1 MTTQPRPNLIFNKTV
16 SLRESKLKNPQNQ
29 TPINAPELKPI
40 DAIKKL
46 GKKYIKLSEDK
57 KKIAKQQ
64 LLTLSQELALSD
76 LAPLFLTA
84 VKKRGTRAVTLIC
97 LSALKSRGVSF
108 SAEAKGFITK
118 AAADK
123 ELWLQALSN
132 KLID

>member
-1 MTTQPRPNLIFNKTV
+1 M
-16 SLRESKLKNPQNQ
+16 KLEL
-29 TPINAPELKPI
+29 ELKPI

-57 KKIAKQQ
+57 KKSAKQQ
-64 LLTLSQELALSD
+64 VLTLSQEVVLSD
-76 LAPLFLTA
+76 LAPLFSTS

-97 LSALKSRGVSF
+97 LSALKLRGVSL
-108 SAEAKGFITK
+108 SAEAKDFIAK

-123 ELWLQALSN
+123 ELWLQDLSN